1 MNGISRQGC
10 GKLRAKDAEAVAAK
24 WIIYDGLFFVTASVD
39 WSLFLCSLLLLFR
52 QLPFFFVVKR
62 ARISNNKRP
71 TARDDISSAIAEKTL
86 SLLCFEL
93 FFMAGISDVSFCC

>member
-1 MNGISRQGC
+1 MGNSRQGG
-10 GKLRAKDAEAVAAK
+10 GKLRAKDAEAVTAN
-24 WIIYDGLFFVTASVD
+24 GLFMTGFFFVTASVD

-52 QLPFFFVVKR
+52 QLPFFFVVKL

-71 TARDDISSAIAEKTL
+71 TARDDISSARTEKIL
-86 SLLCFEL
+86 GLLCFEL